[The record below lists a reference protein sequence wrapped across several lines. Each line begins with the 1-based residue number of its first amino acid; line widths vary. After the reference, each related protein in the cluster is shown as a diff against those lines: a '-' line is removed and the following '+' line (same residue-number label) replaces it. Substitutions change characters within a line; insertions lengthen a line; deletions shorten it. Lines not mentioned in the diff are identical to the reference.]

1 MASILPFVQGLERVA
16 NPESF
21 DTIYFQ
27 FFDSNSFKEALGLAS
42 NIQAKSAVLY
52 IAAHASTR
60 KVGGIQIGSMIEA
73 IKDYVAELKENGTEL
88 VGIIFG
94 SCLIGHAEEIKG
106 LLPGTPIQW
115 VIAFTPSMK
124 WLDSTLI
131 EIKLLSE
138 FMTQK
143 EVVSTRDDA
152 IVALRASIELFDRQ
166 AIVGDFPKQK
176 GLPAMFDGSLRVW
189 VQGKGQG
196 RKVFEISGDLFE
208 DKFLQQLEEVEQ
220 FQEWNNAQ

>member
-16 NPESF
+16 SPESF
-21 DTIYFQ
+21 DTLYFQ
-27 FFDSNSFKEALGLAS
+27 FFDSNSFKEALGFAS
-42 NIQAKSAVLY
+42 NIQAKFAVLY

-60 KVGGIQIGSMIEA
+60 KVGGVQIGSMIAA
-73 IKDYVAELKENGTEL
+73 IKDYVAKLKKNGTEL
-88 VGIIFG
+88 VGILFG
-94 SCLIGHAEEIKG
+94 SCLIGHAEEIKD

-115 VIAFTPSMK
+115 VIAFTPSMN

-138 FMTQK
+138 FMTRK
-143 EVVSTRDDA
+143 KVVSARNDA
-152 IVALRASIELFDRQ
+152 IAALRASIELFDRQ
-166 AIVGDFPKQK
+166 AIVGDFPKKK

-189 VQGKGQG
+189 AQGKGQG
-196 RKVFEISGDLFE
+196 KKAIEISGNLFD
-208 DKFLQQLEEVEQ
+208 DKFIQQLEEVEQ